1 MVNLLLIREEMRG
14 KEMQYQKLSTTAIIL
29 AASMEQL
36 AVISSILFPKH
47 VIIENWMLKL
57 MSILKPIMKHLNL
70 NSMPISKLEFLAFW
84 TYVEGADKKWIDVA
98 MSSINEITDVGLK
111 KE

>member
-1 MVNLLLIREEMRG
+1 MNIISEDTFDNYYSAVLLDIVCGE
-14 KEMQYQKLSTTAIIL
+14 
-29 AASMEQL
+29 
-36 AVISSILFPKH
+36 ILFPKH

-70 NSMPISKLEFLAFW
+70 KSMPISKLEFLAFW

-98 MSSINEITDVGLK
+98 MSSIIEAEITDNHGGPEK
-111 KE
+111 RIR